1 MIAVFVPPVAVSV
14 DRYAGA
20 LMSGMADSDKPVVTT
35 FLAVEGIPQN
45 LSVLGAHGTPTRG
58 SIPSFPGPE
67 RAAEASGH
75 AWQYAQWK
83 SRLLHRRYAD
93 RPTPTPDTA
102 RRLVREAVAASGGE
116 VTELDDDR
124 TVQILACYGIHIVPF
139 KEVSSV
145 DQGVAAANE
154 LGYPVAIKAFSPSW
168 RGRADREGV
177 RLDLPDQHSVEL
189 AVVELAEITGG
200 VEAARAADGTEG
212 ISTVIRVRDDPSFG
226 SLMSFG
232 LAGVTSDLL
241 GDRAHRALPLTE
253 NDAADLIAA
262 PRSAPPLGLW
272 GQEPVDKDALID
284 LVTRI
289 SALVDDI
296 PEARD
301 VVCDPIHATPGGV
314 AVLAARMRVGA
325 VPTKHD
331 SGPRRLG

>member
-1 MIAVFVPPVAVSV
+1 MRRP
-14 DRYAGA
+14 
-20 LMSGMADSDKPVVTT
+20 AD
-35 FLAVEGIPQN
+35 
-45 LSVLGAHGTPTRG
+45 
-58 SIPSFPGPE
+58 
-67 RAAEASGH
+67 
-75 AWQYAQWK
+75 
-83 SRLLHRRYAD
+83 AD
-93 RPTPTPDTA
+93 PDTA
-102 RRLVREAVAASGGE
+102 RRLVREAVAASAGA

-145 DQGVAAANE
+145 DEGVAAANE

-189 AVVELAEITGG
+189 AVVELTEVTGESRLH
-200 VEAARAADGTEG
+200 VQQMAPKG

-241 GDRAHRALPLTE
+241 GDRAYRALPLTE

-262 PRSAPPLGLW
+262 PRSAPLLSGYG

-331 SGPRRLG
+331 SGPRRLA